1 MNRVCVVGPGPASVG
16 EWRERLEDV
25 DVVAVMSE
33 HDENLLGPLV
43 AQLGGSLLISAT
55 RPVGEALKIVAG
67 GLVIETVD
75 RSDVVQPTTPFAFR
89 VELARPVLA
98 PLEEDLILDVLPLLA
113 REATP
118 VHFQFGSA
126 EPGPP
131 KPSVP

>member
-1 MNRVCVVGPGPASVG
+1 MCVVGPGPVSVR
-16 EWRERLEDV
+16 EWRERLKDV
-25 DVVAVMSE
+25 DVVAVM
-33 HDENLLGPLV
+33 DENDDNLLGPLV
-43 AQLGGSLLISAT
+43 AQLGGGLLISAT

-75 RSDVVQPTTPFAFR
+75 RGDVVQPTTPFAFR
-89 VELARPVLA
+89 VELARPILA

-118 VHFQFGSA
+118 VHFQSGSA
-126 EPGPP
+126 EPGSP